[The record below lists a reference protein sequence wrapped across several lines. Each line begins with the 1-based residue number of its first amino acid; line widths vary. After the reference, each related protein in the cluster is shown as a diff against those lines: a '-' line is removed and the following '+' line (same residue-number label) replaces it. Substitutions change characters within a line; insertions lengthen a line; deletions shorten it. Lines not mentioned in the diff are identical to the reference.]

1 MSLFDVINATLAT
14 KIADALGKYHKGFFT
29 KRVLKTTEEVE
40 ANTNPK
46 NLPSAL
52 VVGELINDLAQQP
65 QWIKDSTGKITG
77 YTTQEGGAGS
87 VFPFRQAVSLD
98 FNMNFQPP
106 NTSNYTAYYDEVT
119 LDFSAFYA
127 AGFKTI
133 TLNITRCDS
142 GGCYTVNGSRKIGK
156 TGTYEIKLNSESN
169 VKFGTRSQTAS
180 NIQGNYTAY

>member
-1 MSLFDVINATLAT
+1 MKELPQVMGNSSAAVFSAINF
-14 KIADALGKYHKGFFT
+14 I
-29 KRVLKTTEEVE
+29 
-40 ANTNPK
+40 
-46 NLPSAL
+46 
-52 VVGELINDLAQQP
+52 
-65 QWIKDSTGKITG
+65 
-77 YTTQEGGAGS
+77 
-87 VFPFRQAVSLD
+87 
-98 FNMNFQPP
+98 
-106 NTSNYTAYYDEVT
+106 

>member
-1 MSLFDVINATLAT
+1 MIIQ
-14 KIADALGKYHKGFFT
+14 KIVKNKGREI
-29 KRVLKTTEEVE
+29 KI
-40 ANTNPK
+40 
-46 NLPSAL
+46 SAL
-52 VVGELINDLAQQP
+52 ILCVLIIPLSNDLAQQP

-142 GGCYTVNGSRKIGK
+142 GGCYTVNGSRKIGEA
-156 TGTYEIKLNSESN
+156 GTYEIKLNSKSN